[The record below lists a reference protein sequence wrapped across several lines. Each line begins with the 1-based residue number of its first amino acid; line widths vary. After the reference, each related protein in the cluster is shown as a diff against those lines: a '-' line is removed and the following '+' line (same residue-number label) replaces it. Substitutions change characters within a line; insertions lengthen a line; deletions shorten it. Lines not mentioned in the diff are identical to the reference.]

1 MGWIEDVLD
10 VASRTPVIDRPASGL
25 RKIYRGSQ
33 LAPGPLG
40 DVSRLID
47 EIQNPFRGSRGDTTA
62 RIRRFAPDR
71 RQVAVQPAPGG
82 PGGTDL
88 FEQLLG
94 MLTGGVGVDE
104 ADLMNQI
111 RRQFDPVYDARVAA
125 IQSMMQRAQQ
135 RTSRGR
141 EDVEAMYE
149 ALGQDYERLAPEAA
163 EQAEEA
169 QAEVEDLYGQLRS
182 NIEGNYSRIAQE
194 QEEMFEQLGIEAA
207 APEVMEPQSERATE
221 AMNRAAEL
229 EAINAQRYQDIG
241 NIDESYYR
249 QGAPL
254 ARLTGSNR
262 SSEMLSR
269 LQDYMAQRQSE
280 IAAAE
285 AERTAGIQ
293 GAFTQLL
300 QQARGQAAQ
309 QQSQQAGML
318 WNILQAQMEAQQP
331 QEMTSDLFLS
341 QLQPQLREGVS
352 SAFRSLERSPE
363 AVFGKVEDPRNP
375 TPGTFVPVTEEWWLN
390 SVDEMH
396 QRGQISDATRQALI
410 QFLRMRFAE
419 GA

>member
-285 AERTAGIQ
+285 ADR
-293 GAFTQLL
+293 
-300 QQARGQAAQ
+300 
-309 QQSQQAGML
+309 
-318 WNILQAQMEAQQP
+318 
-331 QEMTSDLFLS
+331 
-341 QLQPQLREGVS
+341 
-352 SAFRSLERSPE
+352 
-363 AVFGKVEDPRNP
+363 K
-375 TPGTFVPVTEEWWLN
+375 
-390 SVDEMH
+390 SVV
-396 QRGQISDATRQALI
+396 
-410 QFLRMRFAE
+410 
-419 GA
+419 